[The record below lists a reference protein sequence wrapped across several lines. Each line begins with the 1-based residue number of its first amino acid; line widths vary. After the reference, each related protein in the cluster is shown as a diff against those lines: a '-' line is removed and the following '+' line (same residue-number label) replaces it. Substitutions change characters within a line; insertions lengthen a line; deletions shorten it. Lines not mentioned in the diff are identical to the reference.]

1 MGVFPGKFLA
11 LILAVAAFRL
21 ERRILSPGG
30 IFLERLVNIV
40 FEKIES
46 NQHVIDVQSIF
57 SCGAGVS
64 LIFFRFWDSE
74 SLFYQLLLD
83 FNRRNTNLRLLSRQF
98 QRKFQGLQPY
108 TTFHLPGGYTEESEQ

>member
-64 LIFFRFWDSE
+64 LILKVDSA
-74 SLFYQLLLD
+74 FYHLLLNL
-83 FNRRNTNLRLLSRQF
+83 NRRNSTLCLR
-98 QRKFQGLQPY
+98 
-108 TTFHLPGGYTEESEQ
+108 